1 MTILLTSSANVLLR
15 ERLAELVAAFRA
27 KAGVNATV
35 IRRSV
40 DRETRFSDLRR
51 ELGSTSL
58 FATKQLVVLRG
69 AVADLPAAEQ
79 AALLEYLKSGALPDT
94 TTLVLAEL
102 EPLPPATKSK
112 LLAYLKKSTTI
123 KKLSAAAP
131 SARAASADLTVRAKQ
146 LGATLSPA
154 VAQQLAARAG
164 TDYDRLVNEL
174 TKLAL
179 FAAARPGKT
188 ITAADVAETI
198 EASVESDIFATIGAL
213 GRRQLREALTL
224 LHRHL
229 RQGAHP
235 LYLLSMVRY
244 QVRSLVAVQAANG
257 DARLAG
263 VSPFVARK
271 AQAELCN
278 FAGRDLRGIFS
289 KLVDADEAIKTSR
302 VDGDVALDLL
312 AVAICG

>member
-1 MTILLTSSANVLLR
+1 MVILVTSPANVLLR
-15 ERLAELVAAFRA
+15 DRVGELVSAFRA
-27 KAGVNATV
+27 KAGANAQV
-35 IRRSV
+35 VKRSV

-51 ELGSTSL
+51 ELGSASL

-69 AVADLPAAEQ
+69 VLHDLPVGEQ
-79 AALLEYLKSGALPDT
+79 ATMLEYLKSGALPET
-94 TTLVLAEL
+94 TTLVLAET
-102 EPLPPATKSK
+102 EPLPAATKSK

-123 KKLSAAAP
+123 KKIAAPLPPAAAAVADVV
-131 SARAASADLTVRAKQ
+131 ARAKNY
-146 LGATLSPA
+146 GATLSPT
-154 VAQQLAARAG
+154 VARELLHRIGA
-164 TDYDRLVNEL
+164 DYDRIANET

-188 ITAADVAETI
+188 ITADDVSATV
-198 EASVESDIFATIGAL
+198 EASVETDIFATIGAL
-213 GRRQLREALTL
+213 GRRQLPEALTL

-229 RQGAHP
+229 KQGAHP

-257 DARLAG
+257 DARAAG
-263 VSPFVARK
+263 VSPYVARK
-271 AQAELCN
+271 AQEELRN
-278 FAGRDLRGIFS
+278 FDGRDLRGIYA

-302 VDGDVALDLL
+302 IDGDVALDLL